1 MKLDSVVRYVDG
13 NYYIDDIS
21 NSKNLFLPVNNI
33 DGINIYLNDKNVD
46 SDKYLDNFIS
56 VKLENGDNVVSIK
69 YNMPLFKLGIILSI
83 VGIILLILFKN
94 IKPNY
99 VIDNIMY
106 YLYLLFII
114 GLFIYYYCYSMMK
127 CLKI

>member
-1 MKLDSVVRYVDG
+1 MLEI
-13 NYYIDDIS
+13 N
-21 NSKNLFLPVNNI
+21 NLS
-33 DGINIYLNDKNVD
+33 INIKEH
-46 SDKYLDNFIS
+46 KYLDNFIS
-56 VKLENGDNVVSIK
+56 VKLENGDNVISIK

-99 VIDNIMY
+99 AIDNIMY

-114 GLFIYYYCYSMMK
+114 VLFIYYYCYSMIK
-127 CLKI
+127 CLNI